1 MNTIDKTLLSG
12 SMGTMLLKLLSEK
25 DMYGYEMIETLS
37 KRSQNV
43 FELKVGT
50 LYPLLHS
57 LESKKY
63 LVSYEKV
70 ESGKMRKYYS
80 ITGEG
85 KKFLKSKLEEWDTY
99 ADVAEIAGDR
109 KMARAVGNAL
119 HKNPDPSMIPCHR
132 VVNSKGELAGE
143 YAFGGAWKQAQ
154 ILESEG
160 VEVKYRIKLRCV

>member
-25 DMYGYEMIETLS
+25 DMYGYEMIEKLS
-37 KRSQNV
+37 ERSQNV

-63 LVSYEKV
+63 LVSYEKA
-70 ESGKMRKYYS
+70 SYGKVRKYYS

-85 KKFLKSKLEEWDTY
+85 KKYLKSKLEEWDTY
-99 ADVAEIAGDR
+99 TAAVAN
-109 KMARAVGNAL
+109 VLAL
-119 HKNPDPSMIPCHR
+119 S
-132 VVNSKGELAGE
+132 V
-143 YAFGGAWKQAQ
+143 
-154 ILESEG
+154 
-160 VEVKYRIKLRCV
+160 